1 MKLTLNQIQFIEE
14 YLIKNKVKY
23 WDVRME
29 LLDHIVNAVEEK
41 ITNGKTFE
49 NALEEVHLNF
59 GNKSSS
65 KQLSKNNQ
73 EWIIS
78 KSIYADN
85 SGYKKLIVE
94 KHKELSKGINKK
106 FGKYLLQFFSS
117 PFWLVVYIV
126 LIIGLMNFGHGISG
140 ENFSFKVVMIP
151 LLVLAMVPIAIGLV
165 NWKRTFKSIYLS
177 SLISL
182 PMVSISLFN
191 MFIYFPKAFVFGED
205 KSLPHWY
212 FVILFSVLFPLII
225 AEIKLFIDEFKKY
238 KTIQNK
244 LA

>member
-1 MKLTLNQIQFIEE
+1 MKLTKDQIKFIEE
-14 YLIKNKVKY
+14 YLIKHKVKY

-41 ITNGKTFE
+41 ITNGMSFE

-65 KQLSKNNQ
+65 KRLSKNSQ
-73 EWIIS
+73 EWIIT

-85 SGYKKLIVE
+85 SGYKTLIAE
-94 KHKELSKGINKK
+94 KHKELSKGMNKK

-117 PFWLVVYIV
+117 PFWVALYIVITIV
-126 LIIGLMNFGHGISG
+126 LINLGDGISDEG
-140 ENFSFKVVMIP
+140 FSLKVVMIP
-151 LLVLAMVPIAIGLV
+151 LLVLALVPIAIGLV
-165 NWKRTFKSIYLS
+165 NWKRTFRSIYLS
-177 SLISL
+177 SLIAFPFL
-182 PMVSISLFN
+182 SISLFN
-191 MFIYFPKAFVFGED
+191 LFIYFPKMFIFGED

-212 FVILFSVLFPLII
+212 FVILFGFLFPLII
-225 AEIKLFIDEFKKY
+225 AEIKLFVAEFKKY
-238 KTIQNK
+238 NAIQKK